1 MKSRA
6 HAIFGSIAML
16 CIFCFW
22 TSTLVTELFMS
33 KEAIVTVKGIIL
45 QAMWILIP
53 AMVATG
59 GSGFSLAKGRTG
71 RLVDSKK
78 KRMPFIAVNGLL
90 VLLPSAFFLHSKA
103 LAGAFDASF
112 YAICLYGK
120 NLPDST
126 TFTRSPLGSGW
137 RTMSMLK
144 SMALM
149 MPSPNSS

>member
-112 YAICLYGK
+112 YAIQAVELVAGAINLWLLSK
-120 NLPDST
+120 NMHD
-126 TFTRSPLGSGW
+126 G
-137 RTMSMLK
+137 LK
-144 SMALM
+144 LAGRLRHKKASA
-149 MPSPNSS
+149 